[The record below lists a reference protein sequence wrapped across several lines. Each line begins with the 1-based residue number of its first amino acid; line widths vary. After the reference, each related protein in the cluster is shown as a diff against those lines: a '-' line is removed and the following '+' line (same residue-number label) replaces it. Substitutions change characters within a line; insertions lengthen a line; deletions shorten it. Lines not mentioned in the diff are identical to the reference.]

1 MNNIQE
7 NIFNRNNIKQ
17 SINPDDLPNLS
28 FDIPTNADALS
39 NSKNEVFSKRLRGK
53 EDLK

>member
-1 MNNIQE
+1 MNNTQG

-28 FDIPTNADALS
+28 FDIPTNANAVP
-39 NSKNEVFSKRLRGK
+39 NSKNEIFSKRLRDK